1 MVKRNEIHAMKLK
14 LRENLFFELKIQFK
28 NHSIYVVKF
37 PPFPPGMHPDG
48 DGCQHFRDGGSGD
61 GGYIFLAWTGDP
73 GTGIFFLARGLR
85 TLTGMKDTSSI
96 GGFSTFNSTKGQNN
110 ATK

>member
-1 MVKRNEIHAMKLK
+1 MKLR

-28 NHSIYVVKF
+28 KSFNLCSKIAPVS
-37 PPFPPGMHPDG
+37 PGDG

-73 GTGIFFLARGLR
+73 GTGIFFLTRGLQ
-85 TLTGMKDTSSI
+85 TLPSFLHKCP
-96 GGFSTFNSTKGQNN
+96 Q
-110 ATK
+110 